1 MISRNSK
8 SKEKK
13 QQEIRRAETES
24 AASEKGSP
32 DAVGAGLKTG
42 RLERGART

>member
-13 QQEIRRAETES
+13 QQEIRRAGTGS
-24 AASEKGSP
+24 AAAEKESP
-32 DAVGAGLKTG
+32 DAVGAGLRTG